1 MKAPKQEGWYRFQCE
16 QMHIKE
22 DSHLVSPYTNTLFSA
37 VYYMQTQQYTT
48 QADINEECKYPL
60 QGQCGS
66 QNWHNNER
74 VMGESPMGHRE
85 REENN
90 NKATV

>member
-1 MKAPKQEGWYRFQCE
+1 MISFSLSKC
-16 QMHIKE
+16 IKE

-37 VYYMQTQQYTT
+37 VYMQTQQYTHA
-48 QADINEECKYPL
+48 ADINEECKYPL
-60 QGQCGS
+60 QGQCG
-66 QNWHNNER
+66 NNER
-74 VMGESPMGHRE
+74 VMGESPMGHRK